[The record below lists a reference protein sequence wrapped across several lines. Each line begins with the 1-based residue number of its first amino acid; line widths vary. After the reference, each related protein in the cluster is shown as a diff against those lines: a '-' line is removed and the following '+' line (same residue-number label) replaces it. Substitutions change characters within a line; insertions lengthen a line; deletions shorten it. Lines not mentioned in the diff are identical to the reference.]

1 MPLPEVFHLVSLY
14 ETTNYNKILLHLKTI
29 FPYKKKNYHSNKTKN
44 WMEIIGSF
52 RIRDKLSDQLQIRE
66 AWFFSL
72 FWRRPLYIMS
82 IQFRQQMASL
92 QYTNL
97 TGFFREVDEQKEN
110 KVMRPALPDMNNYYK
125 AMIIKAV

>member
-1 MPLPEVFHLVSLY
+1 
-14 ETTNYNKILLHLKTI
+14 
-29 FPYKKKNYHSNKTKN
+29 
-44 WMEIIGSF
+44 
-52 RIRDKLSDQLQIRE
+52 
-66 AWFFSL
+66 
-72 FWRRPLYIMS
+72 MS